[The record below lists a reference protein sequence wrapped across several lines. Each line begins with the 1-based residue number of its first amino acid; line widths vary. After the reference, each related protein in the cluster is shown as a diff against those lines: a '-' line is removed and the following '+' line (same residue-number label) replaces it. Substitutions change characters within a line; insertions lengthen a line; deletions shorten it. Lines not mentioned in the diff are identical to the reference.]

1 MNNQQRLETL
11 IMENKIADYTQLR
24 IVASGKTHEQ
34 YIKALIQIAD
44 YTGELD
50 EKYGILEE
58 PDTTIMGS
66 YPATEQ
72 INYLHTEFI
81 KRGYETEESLKRF
94 DKERA
99 KPKLYRELM
108 EELARYFDRQV
119 ALGLPIREQSL
130 IQGTYDNH
138 ILLL

>member
-11 IMENKIADYTQLR
+11 IMENKIADHTRLR

-34 YIKALIQIAD
+34 YINALIQIAD

-50 EKYGILEE
+50 EKYGIQEE

-72 INYLHTEFI
+72 INYLHAEFI
-81 KRGYETEESLKRF
+81 QRGYETEESLKRF
-94 DKERA
+94 DKERT

-119 ALGLPIREQSL
+119 ALGLSVREQSL
-130 IQGTYDNH
+130 IQGTYENH

>member
-1 MNNQQRLETL
+1 MNTQQRLETL
-11 IMENKIADYTQLR
+11 IMENKIADYTRLR

-34 YIKALIQIAD
+34 YINALIQIAD

-50 EKYGILEE
+50 EKYGIQEE

-72 INYLHTEFI
+72 INYLHAEFI
-81 KRGYETEESLKRF
+81 RRGHETEESLKRF
-94 DKERA
+94 DKERT

-108 EELARYFDRQV
+108 EELARYFDRRV
-119 ALGLPIREQSL
+119 ALGLPVREQSL
-130 IQGTYDNH
+130 IQGTYENH

>member
-1 MNNQQRLETL
+1 MNNQQRLETF
-11 IMENKIADYTQLR
+11 IMTKNLADYKKLR
-24 IVASGKTHEQ
+24 VIASVKTHEQ

-50 EKYGILEE
+50 EQTGIQEE

-66 YPATEQ
+66 YPATDQ

-94 DKERA
+94 DKHM
-99 KPKLYRELM
+99 KTPKLYRELM

-119 ALGLPIREQSL
+119 ALGLPVREQSP